1 MEKDQQEIV
10 QQPQQP
16 QDNAK
21 DQQIDYEK
29 RINEL
34 EAKVSNLKSELF
46 DMLVGNINQTKQ
58 QSPTPTNQPEQP
70 KQPKKILEDF

>member
-1 MEKDQQEIV
+1 MEKDQQV
-10 QQPQQP
+10 PQQPQQPQP

-58 QSPTPTNQPEQP
+58 QSPTPTNQP
-70 KQPKKILEDF
+70 KKVLEDF

>member
-1 MEKDQQEIV
+1 MEKDQEVV
-10 QQPQQP
+10 QQPQQPQP

-34 EAKVSNLKSELF
+34 EVKVSNLKSELF

-70 KQPKKILEDF
+70 KKILEDF

>member
-1 MEKDQQEIV
+1 MEKDQEVV
-10 QQPQQP
+10 QQPQQPQP

-70 KQPKKILEDF
+70 KKILEDF

>member
-1 MEKDQQEIV
+1 MEKDQQAP
-10 QQPQQP
+10 QQPQQPQP

-70 KQPKKILEDF
+70 KKILEDF

>member
-1 MEKDQQEIV
+1 MEKDQQV
-10 QQPQQP
+10 PQQPQQPQP

-70 KQPKKILEDF
+70 KKVLEDF

>member
-1 MEKDQQEIV
+1 MEKDQQV
-10 QQPQQP
+10 PQQPQQPQP

-70 KQPKKILEDF
+70 KKILEDF

>member
-1 MEKDQQEIV
+1 MEKDQQV
-10 QQPQQP
+10 PQQPQQPQP

-34 EAKVSNLKSELF
+34 EVKVSNLKSELF

-70 KQPKKILEDF
+70 KKVLEDF

>member
-1 MEKDQQEIV
+1 MEKDQQV
-10 QQPQQP
+10 PQQPQP

-70 KQPKKILEDF
+70 KKVLEDF

>member
-1 MEKDQQEIV
+1 MEKDQQV
-10 QQPQQP
+10 PQQPQQP

-70 KQPKKILEDF
+70 KKILEDF

>member
-1 MEKDQQEIV
+1 MEKDQQV
-10 QQPQQP
+10 PQQPQP

-70 KQPKKILEDF
+70 KKILEDF

>member
-1 MEKDQQEIV
+1 MEKDQEVV
-10 QQPQQP
+10 QQPQQPQP

-34 EAKVSNLKSELF
+34 ETKVSNLKSELF

-70 KQPKKILEDF
+70 KKILEDF

>member
-1 MEKDQQEIV
+1 MEEDQQV
-10 QQPQQP
+10 PQQPQQP

-70 KQPKKILEDF
+70 KKVLEDF

>member
-1 MEKDQQEIV
+1 MEKDQEVV
-10 QQPQQP
+10 QQPQQPQP

-34 EAKVSNLKSELF
+34 ETKVSNLKSELF
-46 DMLVGNINQTKQ
+46 DMLVVNINQTKQ

-70 KQPKKILEDF
+70 KKILEDF

>member
-1 MEKDQQEIV
+1 MEKDQQV
-10 QQPQQP
+10 PQQPQQPQP

-58 QSPTPTNQPEQP
+58 QSPTSTNQPE
-70 KQPKKILEDF
+70 QPKKILEDF

>member
-1 MEKDQQEIV
+1 MEKDQQ
-10 QQPQQP
+10 QAPQPQP

-70 KQPKKILEDF
+70 KKILEDF

>member
-1 MEKDQQEIV
+1 MNEDQQV
-10 QQPQQP
+10 PQQPQQP

-58 QSPTPTNQPEQP
+58 QSPTPTNQLEQP
-70 KQPKKILEDF
+70 KKVLEDF

>member
-1 MEKDQQEIV
+1 MEKDQEVV
-10 QQPQQP
+10 QQPQQPQP

-46 DMLVGNINQTKQ
+46 DMLVVNINQTKQ
-58 QSPTPTNQPEQP
+58 QSPTPTNQPEA
-70 KQPKKILEDF
+70 PKKILEDF

>member
-70 KQPKKILEDF
+70 KKILEDF

>member
-1 MEKDQQEIV
+1 MEKDQEVV
-10 QQPQQP
+10 QQPQQPQP

-46 DMLVGNINQTKQ
+46 DMLVVNINQTKQ

-70 KQPKKILEDF
+70 KKILEDF